1 MLSRLGVAFMHA
13 IAPLPLPA
21 VRALGRALG
30 LFLFAVVRSRR
41 KVVDTNLRLCFPAW
55 GEGERRRVARE
66 VFVLVAQSFLDRA
79 WLWHA
84 PAEVVRSR
92 LAVTGAVGE
101 LAGDDPTILFVPHF
115 VGLDAGV
122 TALSQQ
128 QPRRVTG
135 VYTVQSNPVV
145 DAWVLQGRHRFGA
158 VPTSRSEGV
167 RGLVNALRGGDLLY
181 LLPDMNFGP
190 EESIFVP
197 FYGVAAAT
205 VPSLAR
211 FARLGDAKV
220 VPLLTRLTPDGYE
233 VRVLP
238 AWHDFPTGDVTADTA
253 RMNRELQGY
262 IDAMPSQYY
271 WVHKRFK
278 TRPPGEA
285 PVY

>member
-1 MLSRLGVAFMHA
+1 MFSRLGVAFMHA

-21 VRALGRALG
+21 VRGLGRALG
-30 LFLFAVVRSRR
+30 LFLFAVVWPRR
-41 KVVDTNLRLCFPAW
+41 RVVDTNLRLCFPHWSAS
-55 GEGERRRVARE
+55 ERRRVARE
-66 VFVLVAQSFLDRA
+66 VFMLFAQAFLDRA
-79 WLWHA
+79 WMWHA
-84 PAEVVRSR
+84 PADVVRRR
-92 LAVTGAVGE
+92 LTVTGAAHE
-101 LAGDDPTILFVPHF
+101 LEGSDPTILFVPHF

-128 QPRRVTG
+128 QPRTVTG

-145 DAWVLQGRHRFGA
+145 DAWVLRGRHRFGA
-158 VPTSRSEGV
+158 VPTSRAEGV
-167 RGLVNALRGGDLLY
+167 RGLVRALRGGDLLY

-197 FYGVAAAT
+197 FYGVPAAT

-211 FARLGDAKV
+211 FARLGAAKV
-220 VPLLTRLTPDGYE
+220 VPLLTRLTPEGYE

-238 AWHDFPTGDVTADTA
+238 AWRDFPTGDITADTA

-262 IDAMPSQYY
+262 IDAMPAQYY